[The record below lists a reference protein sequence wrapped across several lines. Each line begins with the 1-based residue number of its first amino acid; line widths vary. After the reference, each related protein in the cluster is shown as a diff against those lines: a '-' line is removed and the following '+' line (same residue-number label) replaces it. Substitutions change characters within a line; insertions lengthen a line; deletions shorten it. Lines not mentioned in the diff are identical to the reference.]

1 MLIIDD
7 SATMRREVATALL
20 RSGEYAVADECDN
33 GFAALKAMTD
43 LRPDIVICDVEM
55 PHCDGPTLLRLRA
68 SRPELADIPFL
79 MLTSADES
87 DRKADLLEAGAA
99 DYVTKPFHEREL
111 LARVRIHYRLRTAQ
125 EELKVANE
133 RLYELACT
141 DSLTG
146 IYNRRHLD
154 RILEQE
160 IPRHVR
166 YGMPFSAMLV
176 DVDHFKRVNDTYG
189 HVVGDQVLKA
199 IATTLN
205 RLVRR
210 ADVVCRYGGEEMCV
224 VLPST
229 GAAGAMILGERLRD
243 AVEKLSHQDLDGQ
256 PFRVTASFG
265 VAAAESR
272 DPQLDAKKLLA
283 RADQALYAAKSG
295 GRNRVKLWSGT
306 WGEDEPKTSREE

>member
-1 MLIIDD
+1 M
-7 SATMRREVATALL
+7 
-20 RSGEYAVADECDN
+20 
-33 GFAALKAMTD
+33 
-43 LRPDIVICDVEM
+43 
-55 PHCDGPTLLRLRA
+55 
-68 SRPELADIPFL
+68 
-79 MLTSADES
+79 
-87 DRKADLLEAGAA
+87 
-99 DYVTKPFHEREL
+99 
-111 LARVRIHYRLRTAQ
+111 
-125 EELKVANE
+125 
-133 RLYELACT
+133 
-141 DSLTG
+141 
-146 IYNRRHLD
+146 
-154 RILEQE
+154 
-160 IPRHVR
+160 
-166 YGMPFSAMLV
+166 
-176 DVDHFKRVNDTYG
+176 
-189 HVVGDQVLKA
+189 VGDQVLKA